1 MHIKI
6 NMAGVWTL
14 NLLGN
19 NNMLVTL
26 EPDKKNNNFSF
37 ELRGCMKFIG
47 ENIGQKGLVLF
58 FLFYS
63 LLSGKKICIEA
74 FMLHN

>member
-1 MHIKI
+1 MVHIKI

-26 EPDKKNNNFSF
+26 EPDKKKNNFSF

-47 ENIGQKGLVLF
+47 ENIGQQRVSTIFFVLF
-58 FLFYS
+58 DIVR
-63 LLSGKKICIEA
+63 KEN
-74 FMLHN
+74 LHRSIYAS